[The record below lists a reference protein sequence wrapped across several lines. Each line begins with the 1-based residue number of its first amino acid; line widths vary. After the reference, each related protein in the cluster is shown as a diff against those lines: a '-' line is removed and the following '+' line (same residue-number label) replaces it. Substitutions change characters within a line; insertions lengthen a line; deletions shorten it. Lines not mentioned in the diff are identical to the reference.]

1 MERLAIIGG
10 TGLNDLAG
18 ETLAE
23 IDLTTPW
30 GAPSA
35 IPRRLQ
41 LTDYDGE
48 GEGSQVIIL
57 PRHGRPHTL
66 PPHRINYRANLWAL
80 RQAGATGVLA
90 VNAVG
95 GMGPRMGS
103 GTLAVPEDLID
114 YTWGREHT
122 YSDGSPIAVLQQSDC
137 SRLLALGSS
146 QTTLLASTR
155 HGVI

>member
-1 MERLAIIGG
+1 MERLAFVGG
-10 TGLNDLAG
+10 AWSNAVAG
-18 ETLAE
+18 ETLDE
-23 IDLTTPW
+23 SDLTTPR

-35 IPRRLQ
+35 APRRLQ
-41 LTDYDGE
+41 LPAPGGE
-48 GEGSQVIIL
+48 GEGSQGIFL

-122 YSDGSPIAVLQQSDC
+122 YSDGSPRSEGHTSELQ
-137 SRLLALGSS
+137 SRGQLGGR
-146 QTTLLASTR
+146 L
-155 HGVI
+155 